1 MVLVLNSTPQGGCE
15 YIVQGKFCKNDILGW
30 FVKKGAPLKGAK
42 VDLKKFLPC
51 GRIFAPIG
59 RVYKILFK
67 KNHDAKTLILFVTR
81 F

>member
-1 MVLVLNSTPQGGCE
+1 MVLALNSTPHGGCE

-51 GRIFAPIG
+51 GRIFAPVG
-59 RVYKILFK
+59 HTVRVIPFLCSPQKRGVEGL
-67 KNHDAKTLILFVTR
+67 
-81 F
+81 

>member
-1 MVLVLNSTPQGGCE
+1 MVLVLNSTPQGDCE
-15 YIVQGKFCKNDILGW
+15 YIAQGKFCKNGILGW

-59 RVYKILFK
+59 HTV
-67 KNHDAKTLILFVTR
+67 
-81 F
+81 